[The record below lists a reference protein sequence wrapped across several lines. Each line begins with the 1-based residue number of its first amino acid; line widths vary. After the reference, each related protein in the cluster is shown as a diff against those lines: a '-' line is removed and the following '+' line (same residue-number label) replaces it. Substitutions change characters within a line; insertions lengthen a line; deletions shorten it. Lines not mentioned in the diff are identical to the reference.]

1 MADNQAQ
8 RPGGHDDGHAAD
20 GGGHGTQGGH
30 GGHDDGHGHGPNHY
44 RNIYLVLVVLF
55 LISVAGPELGI
66 RWVTL
71 ITAFAIAVVK
81 ANLVVQNFMHLK
93 VEKRIMK
100 WVLATSLLLMFL
112 MVAGVSVDVLNH
124 EGNNWQNVA
133 AQDAVA
139 RGVDGEGAVE
149 EEPEPEETVV
159 AAFNVQS
166 TYNIVC
172 ATCHGQAGDGAG
184 PAGVA
189 LDPAP
194 ADFTDP
200 AFWAERDMDRI
211 VQVIDEGAVSVGG
224 SPLMVA
230 WGAAFTDEQIQQL
243 ADYVATFRPNE

>member
-1 MADNQAQ
+1 MSENQAQ
-8 RPGGHDDGHAAD
+8 QER
-20 GGGHGTQGGH
+20 GHGAHDVEH
-30 GGHDDGHGHGPNHY
+30 GDGHGPNHY

-71 ITAFAIAVVK
+71 ITAFAIAIVK
-81 ANLVVQNFMHLK
+81 ANLVVQNFMHLN

-124 EGNNWQNVA
+124 EGNNWRNVA
-133 AQDAVA
+133 ALEATA
-139 RGVDGEGAVE
+139 RGVAGEGAAEAEGEVE
-149 EEPEPEETVV
+149 TEVAV
-159 AAFNVQS
+159 AAFNVES

-172 ATCHGQAGDGAG
+172 ATCHGQAGDGSG
-184 PAGVA
+184 PAGAA
-189 LDPAP
+189 LDPPP

-200 AFWAERDMDRI
+200 AFWAERDMERI
-211 VQVIDEGAVSVGG
+211 VQVIESGAASVGG

-230 WGAAFTDEQIQQL
+230 WGASFTDEQIQEL
-243 ADYVATFRPNE
+243 ADYVATFRPNQ